1 MITQLLTELEAVEKT
16 AITAMRVAETA
27 FKAAAA
33 AGKPLEQ
40 IMALDPG
47 RHQIALGAVRTAI
60 EQVQSI
66 MGAAADA
73 EETAGTKN
81 AS

>member
-16 AITAMRVAETA
+16 AVAAVQVAESA
-27 FKAAAA
+27 YRA
-33 AGKPLEQ
+33 AGKAAKPLAQ

-47 RHQIALGAVRTAI
+47 RHQVALGAVRTAI
-60 EQVQSI
+60 AQVQNI

-73 EETAGTKN
+73 EETQAQSG
-81 AS
+81 S